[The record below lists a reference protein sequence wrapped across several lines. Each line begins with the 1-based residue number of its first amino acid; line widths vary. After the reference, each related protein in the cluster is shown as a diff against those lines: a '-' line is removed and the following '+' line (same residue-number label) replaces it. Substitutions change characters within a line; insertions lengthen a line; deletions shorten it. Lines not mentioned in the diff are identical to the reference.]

1 MYICKNIPQKTTGG
15 SWQGRFS
22 ARAAG
27 KKIGIVIMIG
37 NTASLDLVEFIETSI
52 LPAYAD
58 FDKAHGLA
66 HVNRVI
72 KRSLE
77 LASSV
82 GANID
87 MAYVVAAYHDIGMS
101 GPRPSTISPAAR
113 YWRATCGS
121 GGGSRPSR

>member
-1 MYICKNIPQKTTGG
+1 MQKYSTKTTGG

-101 GPRPSTISPAAR
+101 GPEGPSTISPAAR

>member
-1 MYICKNIPQKTTGG
+1 MAGAFFRP
-15 SWQGRFS
+15 GR
-22 ARAAG
+22 RQ
-27 KKIGIVIMIG
+27 KIGIVIMIG
-37 NTASLDLVEFIETSI
+37 NTASLDLVEFSETSI

-87 MAYVVAAYHDIGMS
+87 MAYVVAA
-101 GPRPSTISPAAR
+101 
-113 YWRATCGS
+113 
-121 GGGSRPSR
+121 